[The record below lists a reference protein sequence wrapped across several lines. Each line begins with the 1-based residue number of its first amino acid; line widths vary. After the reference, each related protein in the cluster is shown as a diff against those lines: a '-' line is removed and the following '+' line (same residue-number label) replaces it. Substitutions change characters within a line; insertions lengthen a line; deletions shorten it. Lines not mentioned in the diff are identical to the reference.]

1 MRHIQRAIAFAHND
15 GAVVDRREATQQRRS
30 LRRRQRLAR
39 HGQKHQQRNAAV
51 GGIISSYGSD
61 SEETDSGDDGDEG
74 TPSLGLGFVADSPTS
89 KLSPIDDDDD
99 DNDDNDDDRRSSGGI
114 PEDDPGFRHAP
125 AVDEGR
131 GGGTSGRRPPSA
143 DRTRSRIIGET
154 TVAMLEAC
162 QISAVHM
169 KELTMTRT
177 CDEVIFD
184 CEDDLVSTPRGT
196 SLCTGSAVRF

>member
-1 MRHIQRAIAFAHND
+1 MRHIQRAIALAHKD

-39 HGQKHQQRNAAV
+39 RGQKHQQRNAAV

-61 SEETDSGDDGDEG
+61 SEETDSGDGGDEG
-74 TPSLGLGFVADSPTS
+74 TPSFGLGFVVESPKC
-89 KLSPIDDDDD
+89 KLSSINDDDDD
-99 DNDDNDDDRRSSGGI
+99 DDDDGCR
-114 PEDDPGFRHAP
+114 DPGFRHAP
-125 AVDEGR
+125 TVDEGR

-143 DRTRSRIIGET
+143 NRTRSRIIGET

-169 KELTMTRT
+169 QELTMTRT

-184 CEDDLVSTPRGT
+184 CEDDLVSTRRT
-196 SLCTGSAVRF
+196 SLCTDSADVCF